1 MLLQPAQK
9 QEEGSVSTVPKTM
22 ARHPTGI
29 TVDIVGIEAS
39 NRGRSCEEH
48 ANADMCQTESCFTK
62 VLKVTQYST
71 HPQKIMHIP
80 WGLISE
86 IYGR

>member
-1 MLLQPAQK
+1 MLLQPPQK

-29 TVDIVGIEAS
+29 TVDIVGMEAS

-48 ANADMCQTESCFTK
+48 ADADVSEGILLYESVK
-62 VLKVTQYST
+62 SYAV
-71 HPQKIMHIP
+71 
-80 WGLISE
+80 
-86 IYGR
+86 